1 MHTLD
6 RLIKEIYDII
16 QEDLSANCREI
27 DHLEY
32 IKYRLNGGIKD
43 EEEWFSD
50 ESYGKS

>member
-1 MHTLD
+1 MCILD
-6 RLIKEIYDII
+6 KLIKEIYDIV

-43 EEEWFSD
+43 EEGWFID
-50 ESYGKS
+50 ASYGKS